1 MKFKTL
7 VMLSLFSTLGWAQ
20 ESQST
25 NELHLSSYAGGGLW
39 SDGERS
45 SENYSSFNRAWTLR
59 FNHQSAQRSFW
70 SFSLDAAGGRLRE
83 DIEASQDLA
92 FMQFKAKAA
101 YGLALIKT
109 ENFRFNAGLQFQSF
123 SRIISENESFKEDEP
138 FQHFSRQGLDLR
150 LGAVYNLEKLSFRAD
165 VAVPIVSYVDLS
177 APAANSNLSDVLL
190 ERVFGNL
197 EYVGWHQYFATDLS
211 AEVHYSLSSWFA
223 LSAHL
228 KADMHIMDQEND
240 FAFSDAQ
247 FGIGANFKF

>member
-1 MKFKTL
+1 
-7 VMLSLFSTLGWAQ
+7 MLSLFSTLGWAQ

-25 NELHLSSYAGGGLW
+25 NELHVSSYLGGGLW

-45 SENYSSFNRAWTLR
+45 SEDYGSYKRAWTVR
-59 FNHQSAQRSFW
+59 FNHQSAQRSIW
-70 SFSLDAAGGRLRE
+70 SFSLDAAGGRLIQ
-83 DIEASQDLA
+83 DLEATNDLA

-101 YGLALIKT
+101 YGFALVKT
-109 ENFRFNAGLQFQSF
+109 EQFRINAGLQFQSF

-150 LGAVYNLEKLSFRAD
+150 VGGEYNLEKLSFRAD
-165 VAVPIVSYVDLS
+165 VSVPIISYVDLS
-177 APAANSNLSDVLL
+177 APAASAELSDVLL
-190 ERVFGNL
+190 ERVFGNV
-197 EYVGWHQYFATDLS
+197 EYAGWHEYFATDVS
-211 AEVHYSLSSWFA
+211 AEMHYSLNSWFA